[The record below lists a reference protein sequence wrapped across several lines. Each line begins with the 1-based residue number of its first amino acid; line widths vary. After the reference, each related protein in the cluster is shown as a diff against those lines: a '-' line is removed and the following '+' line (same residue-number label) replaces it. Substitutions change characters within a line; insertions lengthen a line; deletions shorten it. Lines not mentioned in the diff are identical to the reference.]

1 MQWPQTGLT
10 ASGPLAFH
18 PLPGLLVV
26 GTEFFSYKLGGLT
39 FPSLFSLPEEW

>member
-1 MQWPQTGLT
+1 MAPDRVDSIRALG
-10 ASGPLAFH
+10 FH
-18 PLPGLLVV
+18 PPPGLLVV

>member
-1 MQWPQTGLT
+1 MAPDWVDSIRALG
-10 ASGPLAFH
+10 FH